1 VKIRTKSSIRR
12 HIPVIHGGKIPVKN
26 SDHNIIDFSSNITPL
41 GIPNF
46 VKLIIQK
53 NLDKVQFYPDPKS
66 ENVISSLEKYTHLS
80 KSNIIVGNGAIEILY
95 NFCFAFL
102 SKTTKVLI
110 HVPTFQEYETA
121 VKLSNCKISYFKS
134 LNLSTNIDSFISQI
148 PKNGCIFLCNPN
160 NPTGELLSKKELLS
174 IIIVAKK
181 LKTIVFIDECFIELV
196 PKSNE
201 SLISYVKKYDNL
213 FILRSLTKSFGLP
226 GLRIGY
232 ACGSKEIIKILQK
245 IKIPWSVNSLA
256 QDAANVVIKNISHI
270 KKSNIIIQKELKYLE
285 DNISILNGFE
295 CISSSTNFILIK
307 TKNDSTKLQ
316 TKLLK
321 NKILIR
327 DCKNFR
333 GLDNHYI
340 RIAVKSHK
348 DNVKLVKALE
358 KIK

>member
-1 VKIRTKSSIRR
+1 MKIRTKSSIRR

-46 VKLIIQK
+46 VKLIIKK

-160 NPTGELLSKKELLS
+160 NPTGKLLSKKELLS

-256 QDAANVVIKNISHI
+256 QDAANIVIKNISHI
-270 KKSNIIIQKELKYLE
+270 KKSNMIIQKESKYLE

-307 TKNDSTKLQ
+307 TKYNSTKLQ

-348 DNVKLVKALE
+348 DNVKLITALD
-358 KIK
+358 KIR

>member
-1 VKIRTKSSIRR
+1 MKIRTKSSIRR

-46 VKLIIQK
+46 VKLIIKK

-160 NPTGELLSKKELLS
+160 NPTGKLLSKKELLS

-256 QDAANVVIKNISHI
+256 QDAANAVIKNISHI
-270 KKSNIIIQKELKYLE
+270 KKSNLIIQKELKYLE

>member
-1 VKIRTKSSIRR
+1 MKIRTKSSIRR

-41 GIPNF
+41 GIPNS
-46 VKLIIQK
+46 VKLIIKK

-201 SLISYVKKYDNL
+201 SVISYVKKYDNL

-256 QDAANVVIKNISHI
+256 QDAANAVIKNTSHL
-270 KKSNIIIQKELKYLE
+270 KKSNIIIKKELKYLE

-307 TKNDSTKLQ
+307 IKYDSTKLQ

>member
-1 VKIRTKSSIRR
+1 MKIRTKSSIRR

-46 VKLIIQK
+46 VKLIIKK

-80 KSNIIVGNGAIEILY
+80 KSNIVVGNGAIEILY

-160 NPTGELLSKKELLS
+160 NPTGKLLSKKELLS

-256 QDAANVVIKNISHI
+256 QDAANAVIKNISHI
-270 KKSNIIIQKELKYLE
+270 KKSNIIIQKESKYLE
-285 DNISILNGFE
+285 DKISNLDGFE
-295 CISSSTNFILIK
+295 CMPSSTNFILIK
-307 TKNDSTKLQ
+307 TKYDSTKLQ

-333 GLDNHYI
+333 GLNNHYI

-348 DNVKLVKALE
+348 DNVQLVSALE
-358 KIK
+358 KVK

>member
-1 VKIRTKSSIRR
+1 VKINPKSSIRR
-12 HIPVIHGGKIPVKN
+12 HSPVIHGGKIPSKN
-26 SDHNIIDFSSNITPL
+26 SDQRIIDFSSNITPL
-41 GIPNF
+41 GVPTSVKSILKKNF
-46 VKLIIQK
+46 
-53 NLDKVQFYPDPKS
+53 DKVQFYPDPNS
-66 ENVISSLEKYTHLS
+66 ENVISNLEKYTHLP

-95 NFCFAFL
+95 NFCYAFF

-110 HVPTFQEYETA
+110 HIPTFQEYETA
-121 VKLSNCKISYFKS
+121 VKLNDCKISYFKS
-134 LNLSTNIDSFISQI
+134 LNLSQDIDSFILQI
-148 PKNGCIFLCNPN
+148 PKNDCIFLCNPN

-174 IIIVAKK
+174 IIIEAKK
-181 LKTIVFIDECFIELV
+181 SKTLVFIDECFIELV
-196 PKSNE
+196 PDYNE
-201 SLISYVKKYDNL
+201 SVISYVKKYDNL

-226 GLRIGY
+226 GIRIGY
-232 ACGSKEIIKILQK
+232 ACGSKNVIKILQK

-256 QDAANVVIKNISHI
+256 QDAAIEVIKNKSHI
-270 KKSNIIIQKELKYLE
+270 KKSNLIIKKELNYLQ
-285 DNISILNGFE
+285 DQISAIDGFD

-307 TKNDSTKLQ
+307 TKYNSTNLQ
-316 TKLLK
+316 KKLLK

-348 DNVKLVKALE
+348 DNVKLVSELE

>member
-1 VKIRTKSSIRR
+1 MKIRTKSSIRR

-46 VKLIIQK
+46 VKLIIKK

-160 NPTGELLSKKELLS
+160 NPTGKLLSKKELLS

-256 QDAANVVIKNISHI
+256 QDAANAVIKNISHI

>member
-1 VKIRTKSSIRR
+1 MKINIKSSIRR
-12 HIPVIHGGKIPVKN
+12 HSPVIHGGKIPSKN

-41 GIPNF
+41 GIPNS
-46 VKLIIQK
+46 VKSIIKQ
-53 NLDKVQFYPDPKS
+53 NLDKVQFYPDPHS
-66 ENVISSLEKYTHLS
+66 DTVIASLEKYTHLS

-95 NFCFAFL
+95 NFCFAFI

-121 VKLSNCKISYFKS
+121 VKLSNCKISYFNS
-134 LNLSTNIDSFISQI
+134 LNLSQNIDLFISKI

-174 IIIVAKK
+174 VIIAAKK

-201 SLISYVKKYDNL
+201 SVLSYVKKYDNL

-270 KKSNIIIQKELKYLE
+270 KKSNLIIKKELKYLE
-285 DNISILNGFE
+285 NAISILNGFE

-307 TKNDSTKLQ
+307 TKYDSTKLQ
-316 TKLLK
+316 RKLLK
-321 NKILIR
+321 SKILIR

-333 GLDNHYI
+333 GLDNHYV
-340 RIAVKSHK
+340 RIAVKTHK
-348 DNVKLVKALE
+348 DNTKLVAALE

>member
-1 VKIRTKSSIRR
+1 MKLTTKSSIRR
-12 HIPVIHGGKIPVKN
+12 HIPVIHGGKAPSKN

-41 GIPNF
+41 GIPHS
-46 VKLIIQK
+46 VKLIIKQ
-53 NLDKVQFYPDPKS
+53 NLDKIQFYPDPNS
-66 ENVISSLEKYTHLS
+66 ETVISSLEKYTHLS
-80 KSNIIVGNGAIEILY
+80 KLNIIVGNGAIEILY

-121 VKLSNCKISYFKS
+121 VKLSNSKISYFKS
-134 LNLSTNIDSFISQI
+134 LNLSENIDLFISQI
-148 PKNGCIFLCNPN
+148 PKNGCVFLCNPN

-174 IIIVAKK
+174 IIIIAKK

-201 SLISYVKKYDNL
+201 SVISYVKKYDNL

-232 ACGSKEIIKILQK
+232 ACGSQQIIKILQK

-256 QDAANVVIKNISHI
+256 QDAANVVIKNKSHL
-270 KKSNIIIQKELKYLE
+270 KKSNIIIKRELKYLE
-285 DNISILNGFE
+285 DNISTLDGFE
-295 CISSSTNFILIK
+295 YISSSTNFILIK
-307 TKNDSTKLQ
+307 TKYDSTKLQ

-348 DNVKLVKALE
+348 DNVKLVTALE

>member
-1 VKIRTKSSIRR
+1 MKINTKSSIRR
-12 HIPVIHGGKIPVKN
+12 HSPVIHGGKIPTKN
-26 SDHNIIDFSSNITPL
+26 SDHKIIDFSSNITPL
-41 GIPNF
+41 GIP
-46 VKLIIQK
+46 KSAKSIIKK
-53 NLDKVQFYPDPKS
+53 NLDKVQFYPDPNS
-66 ENVISSLEKYTHLS
+66 ETVISNLEKYTHLP

-121 VKLSNCKISYFKS
+121 VKLSNCKISYFNS
-134 LNLSTNIDSFISQI
+134 LNLSANIDLFISQI
-148 PKNGCIFLCNPN
+148 PKNGCVFLCNPN
-160 NPTGELLSKKELLS
+160 NPTGELLSKKELVS
-174 IIIVAKK
+174 IVIEAKK

-201 SLISYVKKYDNL
+201 SILSYVKKYDNI

-256 QDAANVVIKNISHI
+256 QDAANAVIKNISHI
-270 KKSNIIIQKELKYLE
+270 KKSNIIIQKESKYLE
-285 DNISILNGFE
+285 DNISNLNGFE

-307 TKNDSTKLQ
+307 TKYDSTKLQ
-316 TKLLK
+316 TKLLQ

-333 GLDNHYI
+333 GLNNHYI

-348 DNVKLVKALE
+348 DNVQLVSALE
-358 KIK
+358 KVK

>member
-41 GIPNF
+41 GIPNS
-46 VKLIIQK
+46 VKLIIKK

-148 PKNGCIFLCNPN
+148 PKSGCIFLCNPN

-201 SLISYVKKYDNL
+201 SVISYVKKYDNL

-256 QDAANVVIKNISHI
+256 QDAANVVIKNTSHL
-270 KKSNIIIQKELKYLE
+270 KKSNIIIKKELKYLE

-307 TKNDSTKLQ
+307 IKYDSTKLQ

>member
-1 VKIRTKSSIRR
+1 MKIRTKSSIRR

-46 VKLIIQK
+46 VKLIIKK

-80 KSNIIVGNGAIEILY
+80 KSNIVVGNGAIEILY

-121 VKLSNCKISYFKS
+121 VKLSNCKISYFNS
-134 LNLSTNIDSFISQI
+134 LNLSANIDLFISQI

-174 IIIVAKK
+174 IVIEAKK

-201 SLISYVKKYDNL
+201 SVLSYVKKYDNL

-256 QDAANVVIKNISHI
+256 QDAANAVIKNTYHI
-270 KKSNIIIQKELKYLE
+270 KKSNLIIKQELKYLE
-285 DNISILNGFE
+285 NAISMLKGFE

-307 TKNDSTKLQ
+307 TKYDSTKLQ

-348 DNVKLVKALE
+348 DNVKLVAALE
-358 KIK
+358 KII

>member
-1 VKIRTKSSIRR
+1 MKINTKSSIRR
-12 HIPVIHGGKIPVKN
+12 HSPVIHGGKIPTKN
-26 SDHNIIDFSSNITPL
+26 SDHKIIDFSSNITPL
-41 GIPNF
+41 GIPNSA
-46 VKLIIQK
+46 KSIIKK
-53 NLDKVQFYPDPKS
+53 NLDKVQFYPDPNS
-66 ENVISSLEKYTHLS
+66 ETVISNLEKYTHLP

-121 VKLSNCKISYFKS
+121 VKLSNCKISYFNS
-134 LNLSTNIDSFISQI
+134 LNLSANIDLFISQI
-148 PKNGCIFLCNPN
+148 PKNGCVFLCNPN

-174 IIIVAKK
+174 IVIEAKK

-201 SLISYVKKYDNL
+201 SVLSYVKKYDNL

-256 QDAANVVIKNISHI
+256 QDAANAVIKNISHI

-307 TKNDSTKLQ
+307 TKYDSTKLQ
-316 TKLLK
+316 MKLLK

-333 GLDNHYI
+333 GLNNHYI

-348 DNVKLVKALE
+348 NNVQLVQALE

>member
-1 VKIRTKSSIRR
+1 MKIRTKSSIRR

-26 SDHNIIDFSSNITPL
+26 SDHHIIDFSSNITPL
-41 GIPNF
+41 GIPNS
-46 VKLIIQK
+46 VKLIIKK
-53 NLDKVQFYPDPKS
+53 NLDKIQFYPDPKS

-148 PKNGCIFLCNPN
+148 PKSGCVFLCNPN

-201 SLISYVKKYDNL
+201 SVMSYVKKYDNL

-232 ACGSKEIIKILQK
+232 ACGSQQIIKILQK

-256 QDAANVVIKNISHI
+256 QDAANVVIKNTSHL
-270 KKSNIIIQKELKYLE
+270 KKSNIIIKKELKYLE

-307 TKNDSTKLQ
+307 TKYNSTKLQ

>member
-12 HIPVIHGGKIPVKN
+12 HIPVIHGGKIPVKK

-41 GIPNF
+41 GIPNS
-46 VKLIIQK
+46 VKLIIKK

-102 SKTTKVLI
+102 SKSTKVLI

-121 VKLSNCKISYFKS
+121 VKLSNSKISYFKS
-134 LNLSTNIDSFISQI
+134 LNLSKNIDSFISQI
-148 PKNGCIFLCNPN
+148 PKNGCVFLCNPN

-181 LKTIVFIDECFIELV
+181 LKTIIFIDECFIELV
-196 PKSNE
+196 PE
-201 SLISYVKKYDNL
+201 SDESVISYVKKYDNL

-232 ACGSKEIIKILQK
+232 ACGSQQIIKILQN

-256 QDAANVVIKNISHI
+256 QDAANVVIKNKSHL
-270 KKSNIIIQKELKYLE
+270 KKSNIIIKKELKYLE
-285 DNISILNGFE
+285 DNISTLDGFE
-295 CISSSTNFILIK
+295 YISSSTNFILIK
-307 TKNDSTKLQ
+307 TKYDSTKLQ

-333 GLDNHYI
+333 GLNNHYI

-348 DNVKLVKALE
+348 DNVKLVTALE

>member
-1 VKIRTKSSIRR
+1 MKIRTKSSIRR

-41 GIPNF
+41 GIPNS
-46 VKLIIQK
+46 VKLIIKK

-121 VKLSNCKISYFKS
+121 VKLNNCKISYFKS

-148 PKNGCIFLCNPN
+148 PKSGCIFLCNPN

-201 SLISYVKKYDNL
+201 SVISYVKKYDNL

-256 QDAANVVIKNISHI
+256 QDAANVVIKNTSHL
-270 KKSNIIIQKELKYLE
+270 KKSNIIIKKELKYLE

-307 TKNDSTKLQ
+307 IKYDSTKLQ

>member
-1 VKIRTKSSIRR
+1 MKLTTKSSIRR
-12 HIPVIHGGKIPVKN
+12 HIPVIHGGKVPSKN

-41 GIPNF
+41 GIPYP
-46 VKLIIQK
+46 VKLIIKQ
-53 NLDKVQFYPDPKS
+53 NLDKIQFYPDPNS
-66 ENVISSLEKYTHLS
+66 ETVISSLEKYTHLS
-80 KSNIIVGNGAIEILY
+80 KLNIIVGNGAIEILY

-102 SKTTKVLI
+102 SKSTKVLI

-121 VKLSNCKISYFKS
+121 VKLSNSKISYFKS
-134 LNLSTNIDSFISQI
+134 LNLSENINSFISQI
-148 PKNGCIFLCNPN
+148 PKNGCVFLCNPN

-174 IIIVAKK
+174 IIIIAKK

-201 SLISYVKKYDNL
+201 SVISYVKKYDNL

-232 ACGSKEIIKILQK
+232 ACGSQQIIKILQK

-256 QDAANVVIKNISHI
+256 QDAANAVMKNKSHL
-270 KKSNIIIQKELKYLE
+270 KKSNIIIKRELKYLE
-285 DNISILNGFE
+285 DNISTLDGFE
-295 CISSSTNFILIK
+295 YISSSTNFILIK
-307 TKNDSTKLQ
+307 TKYDSTKLQ

-333 GLDNHYI
+333 GLNNHYI

-348 DNVKLVKALE
+348 DNVKLVTALE

>member
-41 GIPNF
+41 GIPNSA
-46 VKLIIQK
+46 KLIIKK
-53 NLDKVQFYPDPKS
+53 NLDKIQFYPDPKS
-66 ENVISSLEKYTHLS
+66 ENVISSLEKYTDLS
-80 KSNIIVGNGAIEILY
+80 KLNIIVGNGAIEILY

-110 HVPTFQEYETA
+110 HVPTFQEYEAA
-121 VKLSNCKISYFKS
+121 VKLNNCKISFFKS

-148 PKNGCIFLCNPN
+148 PKNGCVFLCNPN

-201 SLISYVKKYDNL
+201 SVISYVKKYDNL

-256 QDAANVVIKNISHI
+256 QDAANAVIKNISHI
-270 KKSNIIIQKELKYLE
+270 KKSNIIIQKESKYLE
-285 DNISILNGFE
+285 DNISILNEFE

-307 TKNDSTKLQ
+307 TKYDSTKLQ

-348 DNVKLVKALE
+348 DNIKLVKALE

>member
-41 GIPNF
+41 GIPNS
-46 VKLIIQK
+46 VKLIIKK
-53 NLDKVQFYPDPKS
+53 NLDKIQFYPDPKS

-160 NPTGELLSKKELLS
+160 NPTGKLLSKKELLS

-256 QDAANVVIKNISHI
+256 QDAANAVIKNISHI
-270 KKSNIIIQKELKYLE
+270 KKSNLIIQKELKYLE

>member
-1 VKIRTKSSIRR
+1 MKIRTKSSIRR

-41 GIPNF
+41 GIPNS
-46 VKLIIQK
+46 VKLIIKK
-53 NLDKVQFYPDPKS
+53 NLDKIQFYPDPKS

-148 PKNGCIFLCNPN
+148 PKSGCIFLCNPN

-201 SLISYVKKYDNL
+201 SVISYVKKYDNL

-232 ACGSKEIIKILQK
+232 ACGSQQIIKILQK

-256 QDAANVVIKNISHI
+256 QDAANAVIKNTSYL
-270 KKSNIIIQKELKYLE
+270 KKSNIIIKKELKYLE

-307 TKNDSTKLQ
+307 TKYDSTKLQ

>member
-1 VKIRTKSSIRR
+1 MKIRTKSSIRR

-41 GIPNF
+41 GIPNS
-46 VKLIIQK
+46 VKLIIKK
-53 NLDKVQFYPDPKS
+53 NLDKIQFYPDPKS

-110 HVPTFQEYETA
+110 HVPTFEEYEAA

-148 PKNGCIFLCNPN
+148 PKSGCIFLCNPN

-201 SLISYVKKYDNL
+201 SVMSYVKKYDNL

-256 QDAANVVIKNISHI
+256 QDAANVVIKNTSHL
-270 KKSNIIIQKELKYLE
+270 KKSNIIIKKELKYLE

-307 TKNDSTKLQ
+307 IKYDSTKLQ